1 MEFTVCTCC
10 FEGQRAGMWGN
21 GKPGVCASC
30 SHLVSEHSRPAT
42 AEDRGSIAV
51 GRPKTE
57 PEDQPMP
64 TFSDR
69 PFIHDLVAADI
80 AARGELG
87 KRRYGTKLQAFNG
100 RSSLQDAYEEGLDL
114 CCYLKQLI
122 EEEKELHG

>member
-1 MEFTVCTCC
+1 MPDINTPHVYVP
-10 FEGQRAGMWGN
+10 RW
-21 GKPGVCASC
+21 PGPESPCLCGGGRGAW
-30 SHLVSEHSRPAT
+30 SHTDQYPS
-42 AEDRGSIAV
+42 V
-51 GRPKTE
+51 GRSKTE

-100 RSSLQDAYEEGLDL
+100 RSSLQDAYEESLDL